1 MPLTNRV
8 FWGLLLTY
16 LCLGGA
22 FLLQTSHGEEVLALN
37 RWHSPA
43 RDVFFKYV
51 THLGDGLFCLLVGLL
66 ALWVRFRHAVQVL
79 ASYGLSALLAQLL
92 KRTVFAG
99 VPRPAAYFQDTA
111 LLQWVEGVQVH
122 HAHSFPSGHTTSA
135 FALFFSLALI
145 MRRPG
150 WDAACFGLAVLVALS
165 RVYLAQ
171 HFLADTLAG
180 AGLGVATAWVV
191 AWYLARQ
198 TDRPWLDQRLGRG
211 W

>member
-1 MPLTNRV
+1 MPLPFLAV
-8 FWGLLLTY
+8 
-16 LCLGGA
+16 GGA
-22 FLLQTSHGEEVLALN
+22 
-37 RWHSPA
+37 
-43 RDVFFKYV
+43 
-51 THLGDGLFCLLVGLL
+51 
-66 ALWVRFRHAVQVL
+66 
-79 ASYGLSALLAQLL
+79 
-92 KRTVFAG
+92 
-99 VPRPAAYFQDTA
+99 
-111 LLQWVEGVQVH
+111 
-122 HAHSFPSGHTTSA
+122 AHSFPSGHTTSA

-150 WDAACFGLAVLVALS
+150 WDAACFALAALVALS

-180 AGLGVATAWVV
+180 AGLGVATAWAV